1 MTKIRILLA
10 EDHLLVREGLKL
22 LVDNQLDMETVG
34 EASDGRQAVALAAE
48 LRPDVVVLDVSMPRM
63 NGLKATEALKQACP
77 EVKVLALTRH
87 TDVGF
92 VQGLLGAGAS
102 GYVVKQSAPAELL
115 DAIRAIAAG
124 GRYLDP
130 AVAGKIL
137 DRFARSRA
145 RSDAEPLDE
154 LSERETEVLRL
165 IARGYSNKDVA
176 ARLEI
181 SVKTVEAH
189 KANSMRKLGMRS
201 RIDLVRFA
209 VLKGWLNET

>member
-22 LVDNQLDMETVG
+22 LIDNQIDMETVG
-34 EASDGRQAVALAAE
+34 EASDGRAAVDLAVE
-48 LRPDVVVLDVSMPRM
+48 LKPDVVILDVSMPRM
-63 NGLKATEALKQACP
+63 NGLEATEALKHACP
-77 EVKVLALTRH
+77 EAKVLTLTRH
-87 TDVGF
+87 LDVGF

-115 DAIRAIAAG
+115 GAIRAVAAG

-130 AVAGKIL
+130 AIAGKII
-137 DRFARSRA
+137 DKFARSHT
-145 RSDAEPLDE
+145 RSAVEFRDE

-165 IARGYSNKDVA
+165 IARGYSNKEIA
-176 ARLEI
+176 TRLEI

-189 KANSMRKLGMRS
+189 KANSMRKLDIRS
-201 RIDLVRFA
+201 RIDLVRYA